1 MRTAEEQF
9 RQANDPNPVTETP
22 AFGSVSGEGGA
33 GGQEGFAPSGARG
46 HRRARG
52 RASMTPTILMRESST
67 LFRRASV
74 SFCQRLGEANSVEGE
89 QEIISFEV

>member
-9 RQANDPNPVTETP
+9 RQANDPNPVTESP
-22 AFGSVSGEGGA
+22 PFGSVSGEGRA
-33 GGQEGFAPSGARG
+33 GGQEGFASSDTGG
-46 HRRARG
+46 RRRPRG

-74 SFCQRLGEANSVEGE
+74 SFCQRLGEVNNVEGE